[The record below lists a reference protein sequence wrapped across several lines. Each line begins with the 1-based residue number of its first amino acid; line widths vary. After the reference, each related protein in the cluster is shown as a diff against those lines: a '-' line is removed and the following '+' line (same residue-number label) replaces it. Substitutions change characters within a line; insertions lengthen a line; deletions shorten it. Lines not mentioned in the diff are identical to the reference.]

1 MTTATVTNH
10 ISLEALSNC
19 QKELNYNFKDV
30 KLLSKALTHTSRKSD
45 FNFSNERLEFLG
57 DAVLGVIIS
66 EYLFEIFPDY
76 YEGELTKIKSVV
88 VSQATLAKAGHSLNL
103 ESYLIVGKGLI
114 SRLAFPRSLL
124 ANAFEAVAGAIYLDD
139 GLEAARKFVLN
150 NLCKEID
157 IVCKNEHKKNYKSL
171 LQQCC
176 QKEFGFTPVYK
187 VLQQHGPDHVKVFQ
201 IAVVINNTE
210 YGVGWGKSKKE
221 AAQIAAFHT
230 LKAIKPDDDF

>member
-1 MTTATVTNH
+1 MITNH
-10 ISLEALSNC
+10 IEPENLANC
-19 QKELNYNFKDV
+19 QNQLKYNFKDTN
-30 KLLSKALTHTSRKSD
+30 LLAKALTHTSRRSD

-57 DAVLGVIIS
+57 DAVLGMVIS
-66 EYLFEIFPDY
+66 EYLFKTFPDY

-88 VSQATLAKAGHSLNL
+88 VSQPTLAKIGHSLNL

-114 SRLAFPRSLL
+114 NRLEFPKSLL
-124 ANAFEAVAGAIYLDD
+124 ANAFEAIVGAIYLDG
-139 GLEAARKFVLN
+139 GLQVVKNFVLT

-210 YGVGWGKSKKE
+210 YGIGWGKSKKE

-230 LKAIKPDDDF
+230 LKEIKPNDDF